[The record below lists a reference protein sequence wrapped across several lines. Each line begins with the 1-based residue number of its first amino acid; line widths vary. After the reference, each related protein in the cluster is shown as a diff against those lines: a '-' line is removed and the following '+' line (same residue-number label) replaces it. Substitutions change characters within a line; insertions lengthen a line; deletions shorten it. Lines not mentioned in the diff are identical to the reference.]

1 MTVGQGSG
9 FRHIVNF
16 DYCALLTYLLPNMS
30 SCVSLVAFTIT
41 VDCQAKLVS
50 EMRLLP
56 YVLSGM
62 STATYLLTVTDI
74 CRFRFRLPFVYCV
87 FS

>member
-9 FRHIVNF
+9 FRHIVTF

-62 STATYLLTVTDI
+62 STATY
-74 CRFRFRLPFVYCV
+74 
-87 FS
+87 